1 MSMTDVVR
9 FEYRSARVKL
19 VEEGINE
26 GPEKVSYMVHFSTAV
41 SPSNGNVIYSIG
53 QLNTPATY
61 RSVGFLLQRCSLC
74 TATYRRTQRPPAP
87 QALRIRTVPAL
98 S

>member
-26 GPEKVSYMVHFSTAV
+26 GPEKVSYMVRFRQRYLFPTETLYTV
-41 SPSNGNVIYSIG
+41 SDK
-53 QLNTPATY
+53 
-61 RSVGFLLQRCSLC
+61 
-74 TATYRRTQRPPAP
+74 
-87 QALRIRTVPAL
+87 
-98 S
+98 